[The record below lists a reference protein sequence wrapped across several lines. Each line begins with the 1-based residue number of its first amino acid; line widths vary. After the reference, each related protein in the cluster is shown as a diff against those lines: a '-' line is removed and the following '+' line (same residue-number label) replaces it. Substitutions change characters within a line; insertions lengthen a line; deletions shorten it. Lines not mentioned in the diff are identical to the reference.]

1 MATRNLTESKFL
13 MPKVFIEQMEN
24 VGFRVFKI
32 IKREIPSK
40 MLPSTRDKST
50 GQFTKI
56 TDKNL
61 TLVYPTEYILTMEKL

>member
-1 MATRNLTESKFL
+1 